1 MGSWNYAELSK
12 AAKAAGG
19 PEKYIELLE
28 QASRQKGK
36 EEMLP
41 WLVIA
46 VVGTFLFTAGTIK
59 IVNILKIH
67 KDKNKETIEEIKR
80 ELIDGI
86 KEYDAINHEVIG
98 GGEENA
104 DVSILR

>member
-1 MGSWNYAELSK
+1 MESWNYAELSK
-12 AAKAAGG
+12 AAKAVGG

-36 EEMLP
+36 KEMLP
-41 WLVIA
+41 WLGFA
-46 VVGTFLFTAGTIK
+46 VVAASLFTAGTIK
-59 IVNILKIH
+59 RINILKIH
-67 KDKNKETIEEIKR
+67 KGKNKETIEKIKR

-86 KEYDAINHEVIG
+86 KENDAINNEIKG

-104 DVSILR
+104 DVPILR